1 MLIEVNHP
9 IILEKITRLRDVK
22 TPSQEFRALVIELGM
37 LLTLYAT
44 DHLPITPVEV
54 KTPLMTSTG
63 VSLQG
68 GNPVVISIM
77 RAGNALLEGV
87 LRSIPASDVGHIGL
101 VRDEET
107 LQPLEYLVKLPILSN
122 RHVIVVDPMLATGNS
137 ANAALNSVGSFNPAS
152 TTLMCLVAAPEGL
165 AKIQHHH
172 PDIRI
177 VTAAID
183 NRLNEKGY
191 ILPGL
196 GDAGDRIYGT
206 E

>member
-9 IILEKITRLRDVK
+9 IILEKITRLRDVN